1 MATNP
6 YVNKVVYDGSTLID
20 LSNDTLS
27 SANQLLQGVV
37 AHDRTGAT
45 VTGTIEDGDEIG
57 YGSTGILGTWYFNS
71 VIDFTGISNGE
82 YYIDFTSDN
91 IVCSAFQILAGS
103 GFYGITYMQIGAVYS
118 KGIFGNGWTSE
129 SYRTVTITGGT
140 DATNPDFIAW
150 LTANATKQ

>member
-57 YGSTGILGTWYFNS
+57 YGSTGETWYFNS
-71 VIDFTGISNGE
+71 VIDFTGLEREQTYS
-82 YYIDFTSDN
+82 IDFVSYNKEYTEFLVSVSAMLSSFSYDSDIAYVN
-91 IVCSAFQILAGS
+91 
-103 GFYGITYMQIGAVYS
+103 MIGWY
-118 KGIFGNGWTSE
+118 NE
-129 SYRTVTITGGT
+129 SYRTITITGGA
-140 DATNPDFIAW
+140 DKDNATFRAW